1 MNQQGNKMWKALA
14 FTMLASSV
22 VVFAIGYAGLATHY
36 FNTRPHNPDPST
48 GRIYGYNYHGIVV
61 YLTDTEQHRLDLFTY
76 LPIFLF
82 GGGTLI
88 AVGKLKMKIGL
99 QPRK

>member
-22 VVFAIGYAGLATHY
+22 VVFAIRYAGLATHY
-36 FNTRPHNPDPST
+36 FNKNPHKPDPST
-48 GRIYGYNYHGIVV
+48 RRISGYNYHGIVV